1 MLHSVN
7 NRRKSRLALWF
18 GIMPK
23 GETFNT
29 LQFMAVRVKGL
40 FIYTPCGQEVKI
52 LLEVCGFDI

>member
-52 LLEVCGFDI
+52 VGRCVKFDV